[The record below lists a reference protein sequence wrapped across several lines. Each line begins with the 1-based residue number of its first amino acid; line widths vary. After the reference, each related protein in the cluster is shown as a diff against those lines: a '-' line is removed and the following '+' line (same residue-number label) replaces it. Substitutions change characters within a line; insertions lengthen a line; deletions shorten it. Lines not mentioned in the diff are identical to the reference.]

1 MHELIWTL
9 GELSRGRPGVQACGP
24 GHLLVRCSR
33 TCFLGGFILRIRA
46 KGYDQGK
53 GKKEQDRGT
62 DLGGRGGREE
72 GSRRQRKGM
81 TKHKREPLSSAGYQE
96 RPHSEERCSKGLLVP

>member
-1 MHELIWTL
+1 MHELIWTS
-9 GELSRGRPGVQACGP
+9 GGLSQGRPGVQACGP
-24 GHLLVRCSR
+24 GHFLVRCSR

-53 GKKEQDRGT
+53 GEKEQDRGT
-62 DLGGRGGREE
+62 DLGGRGGQGGRERE
-72 GSRRQRKGM
+72 TEKGYDE
-81 TKHKREPLSSAGYQE
+81 TAGCQE

>member
-1 MHELIWTL
+1 MDIGWAE
-9 GELSRGRPGVQACGP
+9 SRETRSAGLWSRSFAGKV
-24 GHLLVRCSR
+24 LR

-53 GKKEQDRGT
+53 GEKEQDRGT
-62 DLGGRGGREE
+62 DLGGRGGQ
-72 GSRRQRKGM
+72 GG
-81 TKHKREPLSSAGYQE
+81 REPETEKGYDETAGCQE